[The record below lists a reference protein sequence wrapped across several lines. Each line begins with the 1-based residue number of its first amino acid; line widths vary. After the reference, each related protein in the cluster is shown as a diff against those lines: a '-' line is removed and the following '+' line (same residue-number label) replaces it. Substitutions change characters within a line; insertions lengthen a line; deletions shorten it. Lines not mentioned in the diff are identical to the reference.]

1 MNAIPGPG
9 TKGSA
14 RTIPTSKA
22 AKPRNIRR
30 CFDMPT
36 PEGDLVRRWFQVC
49 WPYLITSLS
58 TSSVP
63 DKCAPELAGCTALS
77 ERALHLISKSDCPM
91 KRIAE
96 RVMSVEY
103 LSRSILL
110 RPPQPGGLED
120 REQEACSMPTRLP
133 TKQVRDVPFVFQT
146 NIIQQVR
153 IQHNDLRHL
162 DSPRP
167 GIGLRIV
174 NGQRDL

>member
-63 DKCAPELAGCTALS
+63 DKCAPELAGCAALS
-77 ERALHLISKSDCPM
+77 ERALQLISKSDCLM
-91 KRIAE
+91 KRIAQ

-103 LSRSILL
+103 LAGLFCSGLLSRPASRTASKRLVQCRAAVTYQAGAG
-110 RPPQPGGLED
+110 RPFRFPD
-120 REQEACSMPTRLP
+120 KYNPTGP
-133 TKQVRDVPFVFQT
+133 YSAQ
-146 NIIQQVR
+146 
-153 IQHNDLRHL
+153 
-162 DSPRP
+162 
-167 GIGLRIV
+167 
-174 NGQRDL
+174 

>member
-63 DKCAPELAGCTALS
+63 DKCAPKLAGCAALS
-77 ERALHLISKSDCPM
+77 QRAVAHLQVRLSDEAN
-91 KRIAE
+91 RRTSDVG
-96 RVMSVEY
+96 RVPR
-103 LSRSILL
+103 RSILL
-110 RPPQPGGLED
+110 RPPLPGGLED

-153 IQHNDLRHL
+153 IQHDDLRHL